1 MQKERRKNGH
11 HKTILGWYNW
21 KKPHKY
27 ISDISGEQPLTGRF
41 VLVQMDN
48 SGDELNLKEVK
59 AFENHSKFK
68 NSRTVSS
75 NFICQ
80 LYKVFI

>member
-11 HKTILGWYNW
+11 RKTILGWYNW

-27 ISDISGEQPLTGRF
+27 ISDISGERPLTGRY

-48 SGDELNLKEVK
+48 NRDELNLKEVK
-59 AFENHSKFK
+59 AYGEFTKSKF
-68 NSRTVSS
+68 N
-75 NFICQ
+75 NLIFCQ